1 MFQEELPLTWRH
13 DGWTM
18 SELMH
23 TCVRSCLDHTDPDV
37 AANIESH
44 FINTQLYCQDA
55 ASYDLDL
62 GRDLWLNPSRWTRLT
77 REYIDSHRLQVFI
90 DGARDIYNGKA
101 RDGAVVDMLFLD
113 PDRYAKKHRWG
124 GCLMSATFCLDAD
137 KKPLLTFYSRT
148 TYMGYMALM
157 DAGIATNIARLIQG
171 DDDTCIQ
178 FMWYIQSMQLHCFKT
193 LPFIYSQKDL
203 YEHLK
208 HIAGEL
214 LEYEQVPT
222 RAQALEEM
230 PGLSPTWYHIA
241 RWYLKVLDKF
251 EEHGVDMLDYEKYGP
266 FKRIQR
272 RWLEH
277 EGHLDH
283 RVPPTHIVDL
293 DFSKCYEHTTE
304 VVTND

>member
-1 MFQEELPLTWRH
+1 
-13 DGWTM
+13 
-18 SELMH
+18 
-23 TCVRSCLDHTDPDV
+23 
-37 AANIESH
+37 
-44 FINTQLYCQDA
+44 
-55 ASYDLDL
+55 
-62 GRDLWLNPSRWTRLT
+62 
-77 REYIDSHRLQVFI
+77 
-90 DGARDIYNGKA
+90 
-101 RDGAVVDMLFLD
+101 
-113 PDRYAKKHRWG
+113 
-124 GCLMSATFCLDAD
+124 MSATFCLDAD